1 MQVELITRITINEKL
16 TLPEIIEL
24 SQGLQKGQS
33 PVVEADNGA
42 GATSPGNHSGKNGL
56 IILQAH

>member
-1 MQVELITRITINEKL
+1 MI
-16 TLPEIIEL
+16 EIL
-24 SQGLQKGQS
+24 QRFQKGQS

-42 GATSPGNHSGKNGL
+42 GATSPVNHSGKNGL